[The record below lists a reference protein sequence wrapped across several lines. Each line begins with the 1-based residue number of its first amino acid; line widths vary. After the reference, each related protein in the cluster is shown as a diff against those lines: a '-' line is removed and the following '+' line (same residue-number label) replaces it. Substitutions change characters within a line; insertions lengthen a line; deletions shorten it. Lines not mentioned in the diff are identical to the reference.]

1 MTRHIEL
8 LQERLGKSIRC
19 ALLDDLAPRSCDFLW
34 SLAGSGASFTVNH
47 AMWTG
52 PELSLP
58 LPAATLPEEVVKTP
72 VPQENSTSFPRVG
85 DVVVVWLAAGAVRGL
100 PPGDFFDIGVIYD
113 EGARLLMP
121 FGWIQGNVAARVIA
135 EDLATAQE
143 MARDVR
149 AKGSCRVR
157 ISLPAGSSPDQA
169 TR

>member
-8 LQERLGKSIRC
+8 LQERLGKRIRC

-52 PELSLP
+52 PELSVP
-58 LPAATLPEEVVKTP
+58 LPASILPAGVSLAP
-72 VPQENSTSFPRVG
+72 IPQENSTSFPRAG
-85 DVVVVWLAAGAVRGL
+85 DMVVVWLGAGAVRGL

-121 FGWIQGNVAARVIA
+121 FGWIQGNVGARVVA
-135 EDLATAQE
+135 EDLAIAQE
-143 MARDVR
+143 MAKDVR
-149 AKGSCRVR
+149 AKGSCTFR
-157 ISLPAGSSPDQA
+157 IQQGA
-169 TR
+169 